1 MTSKERLLS
10 CIRHDPIDRVPIST
24 YELVGWNMD
33 AWENK
38 EPSYEKL
45 MSVIREKTDCIYMLN
60 PGEREIPLKP
70 ADIKK
75 WSEGESHYTE
85 KIYRTPKGDL
95 TSLQRE
101 DKDIHTV
108 WTLKHLLDDMEDID
122 KYLSIPYSPP
132 EFDMT
137 DFFERKDALGEN
149 GLMMIS
155 VDDPICQAAELF
167 EMGKFLIYAITEQ
180 EKIKYFLDA
189 IFERQFYS
197 LKTLLKNDVK
207 DVIFRVCGPEYAT
220 PPYLHPDYY
229 HDYVTCYLTD
239 ICEEIKS
246 AGGIARIHS
255 HGKIGKVIEQFAST
269 AAECLDPLEPLPDGD
284 MELEKIKELY
294 GDKFCLFGNVEL
306 KELETSD
313 RERIDCLVKKAMAD
327 AMEGSGFVL
336 MPTAA
341 PINAPLSKKTEE
353 NYLQM
358 IESAYEYGKY

>member
-1 MTSKERLLS
+1 MTSKERLLR
-10 CIRHDPIDRVPIST
+10 CIQHEPIDRVPVST

-38 EPSYEKL
+38 EPSYGKL
-45 MSVIREKTDCIYMLN
+45 MNVIREKTDCIYMMN
-60 PGEREIPLKP
+60 PGEREIALKP

-75 WSEGESHYTE
+75 WSEGKSQYIQ
-85 KIYRTPKGDL
+85 KVFQTPNGDL
-95 TSLQRE
+95 TAVQRE
-101 DKDIHTV
+101 DQDVHTV
-108 WTLKHLLDDMEDID
+108 WTLKHLLDDLEDID
-122 KYLSIPYSPP
+122 KYLSIPYSPS
-132 EFDMT
+132 EFDMK
-137 DFFERKDALGEN
+137 DFFKRKDELGDK

-180 EKIKYFLDA
+180 DKIKYFLDA
-189 IFERQFYS
+189 IFERQLHS

-229 HDYVTCYLTD
+229 DEYVTCYLKI
-239 ICEEIKS
+239 ICEEIKQ

-269 AAECLDPLEPLPDGD
+269 EAECIDPVEPIPDGD
-284 MELEKIKELY
+284 IELDRIKELY
-294 GDKFCLFGNVEL
+294 GDKFCLFGNIEL
-306 KELETSD
+306 KELETSNRD
-313 RERIDCLVKKAMAD
+313 RIDFLVKKAMAS
-327 AMEGSGFVL
+327 AKEGSGFVL
-336 MPTAA
+336 MPTAS